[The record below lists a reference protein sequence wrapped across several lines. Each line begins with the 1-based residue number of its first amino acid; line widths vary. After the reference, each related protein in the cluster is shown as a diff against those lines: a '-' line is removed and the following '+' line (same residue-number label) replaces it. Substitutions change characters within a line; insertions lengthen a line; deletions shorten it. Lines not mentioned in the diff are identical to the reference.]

1 MIDYNV
7 VVCDDRKNTDSILRT
22 NMIVQDYAN
31 SLDVHDGTR
40 NNYLAAIKYFLNWLV
55 LNNIAS
61 VNRQV
66 MLDYKRYL
74 IATYPSASTV
84 NQYLAGVRSLF
95 RYLETLGIPNVM
107 STIKSV
113 KQSKNHKKLPLTRE
127 QALSIQ
133 SNIKRNTLQEKRD
146 YAIYQLSLRN
156 GLREIELERA
166 NVEDIST
173 RDNENILYLQGKFQN
188 EKNTF
193 VVLCSTVMEA
203 LNDYL
208 HARGGYEMTDPLF
221 VGLAYNKPNTRLTT
235 RSIRRIL
242 TKMLVDNNCKNKR
255 VTPHSLRH
263 TAITS
268 LTKAANNDLL
278 QAQIFARHSDVNTT
292 TIYIHED
299 QRITNAP
306 EKLLESYFNDSSDVT
321 SDN

>member
-1 MIDYNV
+1 MIIVIDCNV
-7 VVCDDRKNTDSILRT
+7 VVCDDRKDIDPILKT

-31 SLDVHDGTR
+31 SLDVHKGTR
-40 NNYLAAIKYFLNWLV
+40 DNYLAAIKYFLNWLTS
-55 LNNIAS
+55 NNIDS
-61 VNRQV
+61 VSRQV

-127 QALSIQ
+127 QALNIQ
-133 SNIKRNTLQEKRD
+133 ANIKRDTLQEKRD
-146 YAIYQLSLRN
+146 YAIYQLCLRN

-173 RDNENILYLQGKFQN
+173 RDDENILYLQGKFQN

-208 HARGGYEMTDPLF
+208 LARGDYKMSDPLF
-221 VGLAYNKPNTRLTT
+221 IGLAYNKPSTRLTT
-235 RSIRRIL
+235 RSIRRII
-242 TKMLVDNNCKNKR
+242 TKMLIDNNCKNKR

-268 LTKAANNDLL
+268 LVKANDNDLL
-278 QAQIFARHSDVNTT
+278 QAQVFARHSDVNTT
-292 TIYIHED
+292 TIYIAED
-299 QRITNAP
+299 NRITNAP
-306 EKLLESYFNDSSDVT
+306 EKILEAYYNE
-321 SDN
+321 

>member
-1 MIDYNV
+1 MIDCNV
-7 VVCDDRKNTDSILRT
+7 VVCDDRKDIDPILKT

-31 SLDVHDGTR
+31 SLDVHKGTR
-40 NNYLAAIKYFLNWLV
+40 DNYLAAIKYFLNWLTS
-55 LNNIAS
+55 NNIDS
-61 VNRQV
+61 VSRQV

-95 RYLETLGIPNVM
+95 KYLETLGIPNVM

-113 KQSKNHKKLPLTRE
+113 KQSKSHKKLPLTRE
-127 QALSIQ
+127 QALTIQ
-133 SNIKRNTLQEKRD
+133 ANIKRDTLQEKRD
-146 YAIYQLSLRN
+146 YAIYQLCLRN

-166 NVEDIST
+166 NVEDISM

-193 VVLCSTVMEA
+193 VVLCPTVMEA

-208 HARGGYEMTDPLF
+208 LTRGDYKMSDPLF
-221 VGLAYNKPNTRLTT
+221 IGLAYNKPSTRLTT
-235 RSIRRIL
+235 RSIRRVI
-242 TKMLVDNNCKNKR
+242 TKFLIDNNCKNKR

-268 LTKAANNDLL
+268 LVKANDNDLL
-278 QAQIFARHSDVNTT
+278 QAQVFARHSDVNTT
-292 TIYIHED
+292 TIYIAED
-299 QRITNAP
+299 NRITNAP
-306 EKLLESYFNDSSDVT
+306 EKILEAYYNE
-321 SDN
+321 

>member
-1 MIDYNV
+1 MIDCNV
-7 VVCDDRKNTDSILRT
+7 VVCDDRKDIDPILKT

-31 SLDVHDGTR
+31 SLDVHKGTR
-40 NNYLAAIKYFLNWLV
+40 DNYLAAIKYFLNWLTS
-55 LNNIAS
+55 NNIDS
-61 VNRQV
+61 VSRQV

-95 RYLETLGIPNVM
+95 KYLETLGIPNVM

-113 KQSKNHKKLPLTRE
+113 KQSKTHKKLPLTRE
-127 QALSIQ
+127 QALTIQ
-133 SNIKRNTLQEKRD
+133 ANIKRDTLLEKRD
-146 YAIYQLSLRN
+146 YAIYQLCLRN

-166 NVEDIST
+166 NIEDIST

-208 HARGGYEMTDPLF
+208 LARGDYKMSDPLF
-221 VGLAYNKPNTRLTT
+221 IGLAYNKPSTRLTT
-235 RSIRRIL
+235 RSIRRII
-242 TKMLVDNNCKNKR
+242 TKMLIDNNCKNKR

-268 LTKAANNDLL
+268 LVKANDNDLL
-278 QAQIFARHSDVNTT
+278 QAQVFARHSDVNTT
-292 TIYIHED
+292 TIYIAED
-299 QRITNAP
+299 NRITNAP
-306 EKLLESYFNDSSDVT
+306 EKILEAYYNE
-321 SDN
+321 